1 MKVCVENNGVCM
13 VAENKMET
21 QLLKEKRAEFQG
33 LYLQL
38 IKEFEKK

>member
-13 VAENKMET
+13 VSENKMET
-21 QLLKEKRAEFQG
+21 QLLKEKRAEFQE